1 MQILAILLDVVMP
14 VFLVAAIGYAWA
26 RKDKP
31 FDPTFVSLLV
41 TVVGTPCLVVDSLSG
56 AGLQLGALGQIAL
69 ASALCHALAL
79 GLGYGVVRAM
89 GQSVPTYLPS
99 LTFSNTGNMGL
110 PLTLFAF
117 GPAGFA
123 LSIAYFTIAS
133 LANFTLGQAIAA
145 KGISFGELL
154 RMPLIWAIA
163 LAITLALTGVALPSF
178 VARAVHIMGGLTVP
192 LMLLSLGYSLAKLK
206 IQSLGRGVVFS
217 LVRLVGGFCIGWTVA
232 TLLGLDGL
240 ARGVVVTQSSMP
252 SAVYNYMFAA
262 RFGNKAEEV
271 AGMVVLSTL
280 LSLVLLPWFL
290 ATVM

>member
-1 MQILAILLDVVMP
+1 MQILGILFDVVMP
-14 VFLVAAIGYAWA
+14 VFLVAAIGYGWA
-26 RKDKP
+26 RAGKP
-31 FDPTFVSLLV
+31 FDPTFVSLMV
-41 TVVGTPCLVVDSLSG
+41 TAVGTPCLVIDSLSG
-56 AGLQLGALGQIAL
+56 AGLQLGALGVIAL
-69 ASALCHALAL
+69 ASAMCHGLAMA
-79 GLGYGVVRAM
+79 LGYGLVRAT

-145 KGISFGELL
+145 RGITFAELL

-163 LAITLALTGVALPSF
+163 LAITLALTGLALPAAVS
-178 VARAVHIMGGLTVP
+178 RAVHITGGLTVP
-192 LMLLSLGYSLAKLK
+192 LMLLSLGYSLAQLK
-206 IQSLGRGVVFS
+206 IQSLRRGVLFS
-217 LVRLVGGFCIGWTVA
+217 LARLLGGFTIGWLVA

-262 RFGNKAEEV
+262 RYETGAEEV
-271 AGMVVLSTL
+271 AGLVILSTL
-280 LSLVLLPWFL
+280 MSLVLLPWFL

>member
-1 MQILAILLDVVMP
+1 
-14 VFLVAAIGYAWA
+14 
-26 RKDKP
+26 
-31 FDPTFVSLLV
+31 
-41 TVVGTPCLVVDSLSG
+41 VVDSLSG

-69 ASALCHALAL
+69 ASALCHGLAM

-133 LANFTLGQAIAA
+133 LANFTVGQAIAA

-206 IQSLGRGVVFS
+206 IQSLGRGVAFS

>member
-1 MQILAILLDVVMP
+1 MQILGILFDVVMP
-14 VFLVAAIGYAWA
+14 VFLVAAMGYGWA
-26 RKDKP
+26 RAKKP
-31 FDPTFVSLLV
+31 FDPTFVSLMV
-41 TVVGTPCLVVDSLSG
+41 TVVGTPCLVIDSLSG

-69 ASALCHALAL
+69 ASALCHGLAM
-79 GLGYGVVRAM
+79 GLGYGLVKAM

-145 KGISFGELL
+145 RGITFRELL
-154 RMPLIWAIA
+154 RMPLVWAIA
-163 LAITLALTGVALPSF
+163 LAIGLALTGLTLPAA
-178 VARAVHIMGGLTVP
+178 VARALHITGGLTVP
-192 LMLLSLGYSLAKLK
+192 LMLLSLGYSLAQLK
-206 IQSLGRGVVFS
+206 IQSLGRGIIFS
-217 LVRLVGGFCIGWTVA
+217 LARLVGGFCIGWLVA
-232 TLLGLDGL
+232 TLLGLEGI
-240 ARGVVVTQSSMP
+240 ARGVVVIQSSMP

-262 RFGNKAEEV
+262 RYGNREDEV
-271 AGMVVLSTL
+271 AGLVVLSTL
-280 LSLVLLPWFL
+280 MSLVLLPWFL